1 MGPQLGQ
8 RRRRRQGAAIPSQ
21 RGGGERRLCGLLLRR
36 LFGQSGNQQPGLV
49 TKCLYQKLFIGLLQ
63 TTTTPGVERR
73 GAGGGAGVAL
83 MPAVTSVPELGKSKY
98 QFVLCQ
104 GENNE
109 CLNSLKS
116 LTLSPLAPPQKKNGV
131 RTLKG
136 ALVRLN
142 KLFYFYVHT

>member
-1 MGPQLGQ
+1 MD
-8 RRRRRQGAAIPSQ
+8 SSS
-21 RGGGERRLCGLLLRR
+21 GGY
-36 LFGQSGNQQPGLV
+36 SGNQV
-49 TKCLYQKLFIGLLQ
+49 INNRASSRSALYQKLFIGLLQ

-73 GAGGGAGVAL
+73 GAGGGVGVAL

-116 LTLSPLAPPQKKNGV
+116 LTLSPLPPLPPQK
-131 RTLKG
+131 
-136 ALVRLN
+136 
-142 KLFYFYVHT
+142 